1 MKSKIEFG
9 YALLYRNFLWIF
21 VPIMQGYDQSE
32 LSLRCCIL
40 QKGPHLGL
48 DALEEII
55 SRQRH
60 SNASCG
66 LEESHEGDSIA
77 RLAFALSHRC
87 FALLCQRKQRPVN
100 QSAYTRQRQQST

>member
-1 MKSKIEFG
+1 MLHFT
-9 YALLYRNFLWIF
+9 
-21 VPIMQGYDQSE
+21 
-32 LSLRCCIL
+32 
-40 QKGPHLGL
+40 KGPHLGL

-77 RLAFALSHRC
+77 SLAFALSHRC
-87 FALLCQRKQRPVN
+87 LFYYNLTITDDVKARSTRLSWLALMNVTHHVQ
-100 QSAYTRQRQQST
+100 Y